1 MHPRPRV
8 GQHCATTVD
17 LSGFDGRMTE
27 TVLDGAIDLLLGG
40 SCVGC
45 ARPGRLLCSDCR
57 AELPDA
63 ATLSWPTPVPPG
75 LVEPW
80 AAGVYEAT
88 LRAMVLGLKERR
100 LLGLAV
106 PLSRL
111 LAAAVACEL
120 PRGSPVVLVP
130 VPSRPRTVRARG
142 HDPTHTITVRAGRHL
157 RSGGFDVETR
167 RLLRLRAGVVDQAG
181 LDATARAAN
190 LAGSMQARASAVR
203 RLLRRGPQL
212 RVVVCDDVLTTGS
225 TAREAQRALE
235 EAGLDVVRVAAVAA
249 TTRRLS

>member
-1 MHPRPRV
+1 M
-8 GQHCATTVD
+8 
-17 LSGFDGRMTE
+17 SE

-45 ARPGRLLCSDCR
+45 ARPGRLLCPGCR
-57 AELPDA
+57 AELPGDPA
-63 ATLSWPTPVPPG
+63 PAWPTPTPAG

-80 AAGVYEAT
+80 AASVYGGT
-88 LRAMVLGLKERR
+88 VRAMVLGLKERR

-106 PLSRL
+106 PLARL
-111 LAAAVACEL
+111 LAAAVSCEL

-142 HDPTHTITVRAGRHL
+142 HDPTHTITVRAARQL
-157 RSGGFDVETR
+157 KRGGFDIEVL

-181 LDATARAAN
+181 LDATEREAN
-190 LAGSMQARASAVR
+190 LRGSMQARAFAVR
-203 RLLRRGPQL
+203 RSPLRQGAVRL
-212 RVVVCDDVLTTGS
+212 VVCDDVLTTGS

-235 EAGLDVVRVAAVAA
+235 VVGLDVARVAVVAA
-249 TTRRLS
+249 TPRRFGGTR